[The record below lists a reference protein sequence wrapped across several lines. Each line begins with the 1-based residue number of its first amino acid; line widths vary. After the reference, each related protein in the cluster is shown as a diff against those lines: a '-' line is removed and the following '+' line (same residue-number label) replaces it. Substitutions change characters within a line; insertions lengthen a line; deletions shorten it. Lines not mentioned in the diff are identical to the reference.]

1 MFSGRNWH
9 LMSFTSTSQC
19 FSPLS
24 TVLLFPQSTSVFVF
38 YPFFRSQRQPG
49 QQLVLQTNTETK
61 KRVSTAGGAPSSA
74 RSPSGASVNGG
85 DPATFPETL
94 GVWAYRASELRVC
107 VCLIFFFLCVLC
119 VFANVCV
126 YVLLHNCVSKCI
138 RVCVCLCAHVCGY
151 TIQLHNLPCSLNHI
165 RFRAENNKTTGW
177 QKSSTAGNRPRVER
191 NTHTHTHM
199 HMHTH
204 SHSPAM
210 VS

>member
-107 VCLIFFFLCVLC
+107 VCLIFFSSVCCVCLPTYVSMC
-119 VFANVCV
+119 FCITVCPSV
-126 YVLLHNCVSKCI
+126 Y
-138 RVCVCLCAHVCGY
+138 VCVCVSMCTCVWLYHSITQSTMQSESHPV
-151 TIQLHNLPCSLNHI
+151 
-165 RFRAENNKTTGW
+165 
-177 QKSSTAGNRPRVER
+177 SSWK
-191 NTHTHTHM
+191 
-199 HMHTH
+199 
-204 SHSPAM
+204 
-210 VS
+210 